1 MEIKFKKV
9 LAQATLQNGYIL
21 IKDQQKFFKRLA
33 KKLNCSINLARRVA
47 LKNKL
52 DAREDNY

>member
-1 MEIKFKKV
+1 MQIKFKKIS
-9 LAQATLQNGYIL
+9 AKASLQNGYIL

-47 LKNKL
+47 LKNKII
-52 DAREDNY
+52 

>member
-9 LAQATLQNGYIL
+9 SAQATLQNGYIL

-47 LKNKL
+47 LKNKII
-52 DAREDNY
+52 